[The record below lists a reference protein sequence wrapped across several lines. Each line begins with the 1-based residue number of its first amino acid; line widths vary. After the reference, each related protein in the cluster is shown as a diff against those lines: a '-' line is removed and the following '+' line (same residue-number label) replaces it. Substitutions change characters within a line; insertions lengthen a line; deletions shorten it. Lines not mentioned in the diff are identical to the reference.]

1 MHLCKHTFFA
11 CLAVRP
17 WEMVSFS
24 VQQVSSEAKLNLTCL
39 QAQVSNES
47 PAELRAI
54 IAAADR
60 IRAEASSKLAHV

>member
-1 MHLCKHTFFA
+1 
-11 CLAVRP
+11 
-17 WEMVSFS
+17 MVSFS

-60 IRAEASSKLAHV
+60 IRAEASSKLAHE